1 MQNVREWYTYMH
13 THTCTHTSGSALL
26 RTRHLAG
33 AVEEGVAGY
42 ANLGASYMSLKQGW
56 VEARPQQ

>member
-1 MQNVREWYTYMH
+1 MREWYKSIFAH
-13 THTCTHTSGSALL
+13 ASGSALL
-26 RTRHLAG
+26 HTRQLAG

-42 ANLGASYMSLKQGW
+42 TNLGASYMSLKRGW